1 MLCYAAAP
9 KERSPT
15 MKLSAQVRLAP
26 GDSVAARIA
35 CLADAGF
42 EAVELHSDAVDQV
55 TEYRGALAAA
65 GIPAMS
71 MCPAGR
77 SLDLVADE
85 FSQRRRIDQTRRAL
99 DACHELGVT
108 VLISVP
114 VRGPLPSDILAE
126 DEADSY
132 VRALDQLAPHAE
144 AAGVTITVEPL
155 NRYEM
160 HLINTLADGI
170 AIAQRVGSPRVK
182 VLADVFHMSIEED
195 DLAASIRAAGDWIG
209 HVHFADN
216 QRAHPG
222 TGSIDFEAVYAA
234 LRDIGYVG
242 STALECGMRGDPAT
256 ALRQCAAYLRAARG

>member
-1 MLCYAAAP
+1 
-9 KERSPT
+9 

-26 GDSVAARIA
+26 GDSIAERLACLVAA
-35 CLADAGF
+35 GY
-42 EAVELHSDAVDQV
+42 EAVEIHSDAVDHV
-55 TEYRGALAAA
+55 AEYRDALVSA

-85 FSQRRRIDQTRRAL
+85 YSQRRRIDQTRRAL
-99 DACHELGVT
+99 DACYELGVT
-108 VLISVP
+108 ALISVP
-114 VRGPLPSDILAE
+114 VRGPLPAGIVAQDQ
-126 DEADSY
+126 ADSY
-132 VRALDQLAPHAE
+132 VRALEQLAPHAE

-160 HLINTLADGI
+160 HLLNTLADGI
-170 AIAQRVGSPRVK
+170 AIASRVGSPQVK

-195 DLAASIRAAGDWIG
+195 DAPASIRAAGHWIG

-222 TGSIDFEAVYAA
+222 TGSIDFAAVYAA
-234 LRDIGYVG
+234 LHDIGYTG
-242 STALECGMRGDPAT
+242 STALECRLRGDPAE
-256 ALRQCAAYLRAARG
+256 ALRQCAAYLCAARGP

>member
-1 MLCYAAAP
+1 
-9 KERSPT
+9 

-35 CLADAGF
+35 CLAAAGY
-42 EAVELHSDAVDQV
+42 EAVEIHSDAVNEV
-55 TEYRGALAAA
+55 KAYRDALDAA

-85 FSQRRRIDQTRRAL
+85 YSQRRRIDQTRRAL

-108 VLISVP
+108 ALISVP
-114 VRGPLPSDILAE
+114 VRGPLPSDIVAQ
-126 DEADSY
+126 DQADSY
-132 VRALDQLAPHAE
+132 VRALEQLAPHAE
-144 AAGVTITVEPL
+144 GAGVTITVEPL

-170 AIAQRVGSPRVK
+170 AIAERVGSPRVK
-182 VLADVFHMSIEED
+182 VLADVFHMNIEED
-195 DLAASIRAAGDWIG
+195 NVPASIRAAGDWIG

-222 TGSIDFEAVYAA
+222 TGSTDFAAIYAA
-234 LRDIGYVG
+234 LRDIGYTG
-242 STALECGMRGDPAT
+242 STALECSMRGDPGE
-256 ALRQCAAYLRAARG
+256 ALRQCAAYLRTARG

>member
-1 MLCYAAAP
+1 
-9 KERSPT
+9 

-26 GDSVAARIA
+26 GDSVAERIA
-35 CLADAGF
+35 CLAAAGY

-55 TEYRGALAAA
+55 AEYRDALAAA

-85 FSQRRRIDQTRRAL
+85 YSQRRRIRQTRRAL
-99 DACHELGVT
+99 DACNELGISA
-108 VLISVP
+108 LISVP
-114 VRGPLPSDILAE
+114 VRGPLPTDTVAK

-132 VRALDQLAPHAE
+132 VRALDQLAPQAE
-144 AAGVTITVEPL
+144 AAGVTITIEPL

-170 AIAQRVGSPRVK
+170 AIAERVGSPRVK

-195 DLAASIRAAGDWIG
+195 DVPASIRAAGDWIG

-222 TGSIDFEAVYAA
+222 TGSIDFAAVYAA
-234 LRDIGYVG
+234 LRDIGYAG
-242 STALECGMRGDPAT
+242 STALECSLRGDPVE
-256 ALRQCAAYLRAARG
+256 ALRQCAAYLRTARGT

>member
-1 MLCYAAAP
+1 
-9 KERSPT
+9 

-26 GDSVAARIA
+26 GDSVAERIT
-35 CLADAGF
+35 CLAAAGY
-42 EAVELHSDAVDQV
+42 EAVELHSDAVDRAA
-55 TEYRGALAAA
+55 EYRNALEAA

-71 MCPAGR
+71 MCPVGR
-77 SLDLVADE
+77 GLDLVADE
-85 FSQRRRIDQTRRAL
+85 YSQRRRIDQTRRAL

-108 VLISVP
+108 ALISVP
-114 VRGPLPSDILAE
+114 VRGPLPSDTVAE

-144 AAGVTITVEPL
+144 AAGVTITVEAL

-170 AIAQRVGSPRVK
+170 AIAERVGSPRVK
-182 VLADVFHMSIEED
+182 VLADVFHMNIEED
-195 DLAASIRAAGDWIG
+195 DVPASIRAAGSWIG

-222 TGSIDFEAVYAA
+222 TGSIDFAAVYDA
-234 LRDIGYVG
+234 LRDIGYTG
-242 STALECGMRGDPAT
+242 STALECSMRGDPAE
-256 ALRQCAAYLRAARG
+256 ALRQCAVHLRAARGG

>member
-1 MLCYAAAP
+1 
-9 KERSPT
+9 

-26 GDSVAARIA
+26 GHSVAERID
-35 CLADAGF
+35 CLAAAGY
-42 EAVELHSDAVDQV
+42 EAVEIHSDAVDHIV
-55 TEYRGALAAA
+55 EYRGALAAA

-77 SLDLVADE
+77 GLDLVEDV

-108 VLISVP
+108 ALISVP
-114 VRGPLPSDILAE
+114 VRGPLPAGIVAQDQ
-126 DEADSY
+126 ADSY
-132 VRALDQLAPHAE
+132 VRALEQLAPHAE

-160 HLINTLADGI
+160 HLLNTLQDGI
-170 AIAQRVGSPRVK
+170 AIAERVGSPRVK

-195 DLAASIRAAGDWIG
+195 DVPASIRAAGDWIG

-216 QRAHPG
+216 QRSHPG
-222 TGSIDFEAVYAA
+222 TGSIDFGAVFSA
-234 LRDIGYVG
+234 LRDIDYSG
-242 STALECGMRGDPAT
+242 STALECSMRGDPAK

>member
-1 MLCYAAAP
+1 
-9 KERSPT
+9 

-26 GDSVAARIA
+26 GTSVAERID
-35 CLADAGF
+35 CLAAAGY
-42 EAVELHSDAVDQV
+42 EAVEVHSDAVNHV
-55 TEYRGALAAA
+55 AEYRSALASA

-85 FSQRRRIDQTRRAL
+85 YSQRRRIDQTRHAL

-108 VLISVP
+108 ALISVP
-114 VRGPLPSDILAE
+114 VRGRLPDGIVAQ
-126 DEADSY
+126 DQADSY
-132 VRALDQLAPHAE
+132 VRALEQLVPHAE

-160 HLINTLADGI
+160 HLLNTLADGI
-170 AIAQRVGSPRVK
+170 AIAERVGSPNVK
-182 VLADVFHMSIEED
+182 VLADVFHMNIEED
-195 DLAASIRAAGDWIG
+195 NLVASIRTAGDWIG

-222 TGSIDFEAVYAA
+222 TGSLDFAAVYRA
-234 LRDIGYVG
+234 LRDTGYTG
-242 STALECGMRGDPAT
+242 STALECSLRGDPAE
-256 ALRQCAAYLRAARG
+256 ALRQCAAYLRAARGG